1 MTGLPRLHTRLRK
14 MEPPLSLPVP
24 LVMPL
29 TAVASNGGT
38 ITLLKDVT
46 ATNFNTT
53 ISKNVTIQGKE
64 GLKINLTT
72 GSTSRNKAFTVSKDA
87 KLTLDGVT
95 MMISGS
101 GEEGQGIGDGF
112 DVQYGGAL
120 ELNNSNVTPL

>member
-1 MTGLPRLHTRLRK
+1 

-24 LVMPL
+24 FHDAL
-29 TAVASNGGT
+29 TAVESNGGT

-95 MMISGS
+95 MMISVPVKKVK
-101 GEEGQGIGDGF
+101 GIGA
-112 DVQYGGAL
+112 AL
-120 ELNNSNVTPL
+120 TCSMVVRWS